1 MGRFYHK
8 IVLDGRKY
16 KLMSQLLPFLL
27 VLDILL
33 VYVIETLMFPFF
45 PLLGFS
51 PMVLISRLAII
62 TEDVKE
68 EEDLG

>member
-1 MGRFYHK
+1 
-8 IVLDGRKY
+8 
-16 KLMSQLLPFLL
+16 MSQLLPFLL